1 MIDKNTYLQLK
12 REVKCL
18 CRANVIKLCND
29 MELNTEE
36 RDLLMSFYEGKTRTR
51 VCYDMAISTTYY
63 RDHMRLLFS
72 KIYDYKNTL
81 K

>member
-12 REVKCL
+12 REIKYL
-18 CRANVIKLCND
+18 CRASVIKLADD

-36 RDLLMSFYEGKTRTR
+36 RNLLMSFYEGKTRTR
-51 VCYDMAISTTYY
+51 VCYDMSISTTYY
-63 RDHMRLLFS
+63 REHMKMLFS